1 MPSGQRLKLRD
12 GSRLIDAEFS
22 VSMRESGAF
31 EIVLESSGGATRG
44 SRARNSEYPEGLAE
58 LLRRVTPI
66 AASLDDCLVASRIA
80 RDLPEAERRVKPLLP
95 YGYPIMLSANEDF
108 EKLRLA
114 LTSPQGDIASKA
126 KRGGNER
133 KRIALRFSA
142 RHDGLTEAG
151 IVAGLG
157 AEPTDAPTGDDQVEN
172 SPVTNREIDTAQDE
186 WRRFGAT
193 AFHEKYKTT
202 PSANIVIADP
212 DGTEYDARA
221 IVVAAHEM
229 AGLGADVG
237 RLREDSEVLLML
249 QALGYVVEDLN
260 LEDQE
265 RSHRREKDRQ
275 RAIQRARSF
284 AGQTDAKTERKVR
297 REQRLLRE
305 ALGLGSGEHA
315 CTLCGRVYPDRFLVA
330 AHIKKRSECT
340 QAERTDIPAIAMIAC
355 AFGCDA
361 LFEHGYVFVD
371 ADGTIKPTKRAVASD
386 GHLRIAVAGLDGR
399 KVIAFDAESAPYFE
413 WHRVQHGFI
422 SCE

>member
-1 MPSGQRLKLRD
+1 MPSSQRLKLRD

-22 VSMRESGAF
+22 VSMMESGAF
-31 EIVLESSGGATRG
+31 EIVLESSGGAKSG

-80 RDLPEAERRVKPLLP
+80 RDLPEGERRVKPLPP
-95 YGYPIMLSANEDF
+95 YGYPITLSAIEDF
-108 EKLRLA
+108 EQLRLA

-142 RHDGLTEAG
+142 RQDGLTEAG

-157 AEPTDAPTGDDQVEN
+157 AEPADAPTGDDRVEN
-172 SPVTNREIDTAQDE
+172 SLPTNREIDTAREE

-193 AFHEKYKTT
+193 AFHEKYKIT
-202 PSANIVIADP
+202 PSADVVIADP

-221 IVVAAHEM
+221 IVVAAYEM

-237 RLREDSEVLLML
+237 RLMEDGEVLLML
-249 QALGYVVEDLN
+249 QAMGYVVEDVN
-260 LEDQE
+260 LEPQE
-265 RSHRREKDRQ
+265 RSHRQDKDRE
-275 RAIQRARSF
+275 RAIHRARSF

-361 LFEHGYVFVD
+361 LFEHGYVFVN
-371 ADGTIKPTKRAVASD
+371 ADGTIKPTKRAEASD
-386 GHLRIAVAGLDGR
+386 GHLRIAVGALNGR
-399 KVIAFDAESAPYFE
+399 KVNAFNAESAPYFG
-413 WHRVQHGFI
+413 WHRAQYESVG
-422 SCE
+422 SE